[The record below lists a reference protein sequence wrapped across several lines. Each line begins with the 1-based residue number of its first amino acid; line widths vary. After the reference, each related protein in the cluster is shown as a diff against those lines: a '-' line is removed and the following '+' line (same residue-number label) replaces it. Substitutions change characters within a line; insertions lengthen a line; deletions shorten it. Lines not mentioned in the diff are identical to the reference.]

1 MTKTIVCVVA
11 VLLAPGGV
19 VAQTNVGQISGV
31 VRDPSG
37 GVLPGVAITIVNVD
51 TQFIRTETTDEHGAY
66 VVTNLPVGDYSV
78 TAELEGF
85 RKATRTD
92 FAVTAD
98 GRLTADFTLNVG
110 QMTETVLVRAVR
122 GEQVN
127 RTSGE
132 IARVIDGDQVRD
144 LALSGRNYIEL
155 ATLIPGAVQLEDDP
169 MVLTTSLS
177 ASGAAINGAR
187 GNSGNLTVDG
197 GFNLDSGS
205 NASQISN
212 VGLEFIDQVKIQTS
226 NFSAEYGRN
235 SGPAI
240 NVVTR
245 SGTNRLR
252 GSVFETYRD
261 ESLDAAE
268 FFAPRDD
275 NGRPIKGQLHFND
288 YGSSLGGPIRRN
300 KVFFFGGLE
309 LKSLDRV
316 DGPTRRTLPSLA
328 ELGGDFSARLAGAD
342 GTIGTADDSSVTDQ
356 LIDPDTGEAF
366 PGGIIPQSRIT
377 PDGRAIARIYQAM
390 IERALKYT
398 NSPTGNNATFQL
410 DFPFDWYQTFLRL
423 DYRFNDRQSVYL
435 RYLHDRYDLHE
446 PRGTFINSQLPT
458 IPTRRLRPGDSY
470 QIAHS
475 WVVHQNLVNEA
486 KINASWN
493 AQQLSPEGDA
503 WRRDTYGFR
512 FPQVF
517 AGGPY
522 EDGIPDITISG
533 FAEIEGPAG
542 ILHSPTVDIT
552 AADTMTWLHAS
563 HALKTGL
570 VVIRNRKDQNGRSG
584 HTGRLTFNASGN
596 SNSTGLALADALV
609 GNFRTYT
616 EAADDPLGFFRYT
629 QYGAF
634 VSDTWRTSTKLSLE
648 IGLRYE
654 LGSPTYSQQNN
665 LTNFDLAL
673 YDPQHAV
680 TVLRNGSV
688 VPGSGN
694 PYTGLIRAGDGVPR
708 DQQGRVTL
716 DPDAMAIIPTG
727 APRGLY
733 DTSHLFMPRFSAAY
747 SMNDSTVIRGG
758 AGLFYDK
765 PDGNLVYS
773 QQNLPPFVPGI
784 SVENGNLAN
793 PLGGRPAAAAVLGTI
808 NAIDPAL
815 QIPRQ
820 LNFSLS
826 LQRELPGGHFAEIA
840 YVGNRGRHLLW
851 FPEINQPTFEE
862 QAANAA
868 LPSAQRA
875 STNFLRPYKG
885 YSSIRQHRSDAFA
898 DYNGLQVYVNRR
910 KGDVTYSVSYT
921 LSKAVGNASGT
932 GDNPEDAFN
941 LPFNTGPTSYDRR
954 HVLVTTWTY
963 RLPFWRAR
971 RDVVGLAL
979 GGWEIS
985 GKTRYQSGQYLT
997 PTGNTSIGTR
1007 RADYV
1012 GGVIDLPAGERTED
1026 RWFNTAAFATAPDT
1040 RRGTAKVGMITG
1052 PDRYT
1057 WDLSVRKYFRLTGRA
1072 RVGAR
1077 IDVFNLFNRLNYMNP
1092 NITVTSGSYG
1102 RISDT
1107 RPPRQ
1112 MQLGLRLDF

>member
-470 QIAHS
+470 QI
-475 WVVHQNLVNEA
+475 
-486 KINASWN
+486 
-493 AQQLSPEGDA
+493 
-503 WRRDTYGFR
+503 
-512 FPQVF
+512 
-517 AGGPY
+517 
-522 EDGIPDITISG
+522 
-533 FAEIEGPAG
+533 
-542 ILHSPTVDIT
+542 
-552 AADTMTWLHAS
+552 
-563 HALKTGL
+563 
-570 VVIRNRKDQNGRSG
+570 
-584 HTGRLTFNASGN
+584 
-596 SNSTGLALADALV
+596 
-609 GNFRTYT
+609 
-616 EAADDPLGFFRYT
+616 
-629 QYGAF
+629 
-634 VSDTWRTSTKLSLE
+634 
-648 IGLRYE
+648 
-654 LGSPTYSQQNN
+654 
-665 LTNFDLAL
+665 
-673 YDPQHAV
+673 
-680 TVLRNGSV
+680 
-688 VPGSGN
+688 
-694 PYTGLIRAGDGVPR
+694 
-708 DQQGRVTL
+708 
-716 DPDAMAIIPTG
+716 
-727 APRGLY
+727 
-733 DTSHLFMPRFSAAY
+733 
-747 SMNDSTVIRGG
+747 
-758 AGLFYDK
+758 
-765 PDGNLVYS
+765 
-773 QQNLPPFVPGI
+773 
-784 SVENGNLAN
+784 
-793 PLGGRPAAAAVLGTI
+793 
-808 NAIDPAL
+808 
-815 QIPRQ
+815 
-820 LNFSLS
+820 
-826 LQRELPGGHFAEIA
+826 
-840 YVGNRGRHLLW
+840 
-851 FPEINQPTFEE
+851 
-862 QAANAA
+862 
-868 LPSAQRA
+868 
-875 STNFLRPYKG
+875 
-885 YSSIRQHRSDAFA
+885 
-898 DYNGLQVYVNRR
+898 
-910 KGDVTYSVSYT
+910 
-921 LSKAVGNASGT
+921 
-932 GDNPEDAFN
+932 
-941 LPFNTGPTSYDRR
+941 
-954 HVLVTTWTY
+954 
-963 RLPFWRAR
+963 
-971 RDVVGLAL
+971 
-979 GGWEIS
+979 
-985 GKTRYQSGQYLT
+985 
-997 PTGNTSIGTR
+997 
-1007 RADYV
+1007 
-1012 GGVIDLPAGERTED
+1012 
-1026 RWFNTAAFATAPDT
+1026 
-1040 RRGTAKVGMITG
+1040 
-1052 PDRYT
+1052 
-1057 WDLSVRKYFRLTGRA
+1057 
-1072 RVGAR
+1072 
-1077 IDVFNLFNRLNYMNP
+1077 
-1092 NITVTSGSYG
+1092 
-1102 RISDT
+1102 
-1107 RPPRQ
+1107 
-1112 MQLGLRLDF
+1112 